1 MRLNATLMHERRVAV
16 AIAGWMQFLVELDRA
31 TLKILATVTQ
41 ATARL
46 ALLRKG
52 FLYVLWD
59 LNR

>member
-16 AIAGWMQFLVELDRA
+16 ATAGWMQFLVELDRA
-31 TLKILATVTQ
+31 ALKIFATVTQ

-52 FLYVLWD
+52 FPYVLWD
-59 LNR
+59 LDR